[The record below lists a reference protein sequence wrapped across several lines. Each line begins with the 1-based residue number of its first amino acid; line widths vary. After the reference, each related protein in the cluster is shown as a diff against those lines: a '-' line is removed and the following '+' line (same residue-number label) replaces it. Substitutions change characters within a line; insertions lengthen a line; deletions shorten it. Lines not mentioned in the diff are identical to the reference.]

1 MTKKATT
8 TIGLK
13 KAIAVQD
20 EDELRARHN
29 SPATACSRFN
39 DDYDGVGGIERSF
52 RLFFPNNEEITFF
65 ADTDE
70 EKARW
75 YVPPSARQLADEINN
90 LCICRLEV
98 LRALVSHIPPNPLW
112 AEVIWQ
118 RQEELRKQTV
128 GTSELSRRPMLTS
141 SARHSQEMLTKGQR

>member
-1 MTKKATT
+1 M
-8 TIGLK
+8 
-13 KAIAVQD
+13 QD

-52 RLFFPNNEEITFF
+52 RLFFPNNEEIIFF

-75 YVPPSARQLADEINN
+75 YVPSPSCQLVGEMNYLYIY
-90 LCICRLEV
+90 RLEV

-118 RQEELRKQTV
+118 RQAELRQQSAGMPQPSRPTIL
-128 GTSELSRRPMLTS
+128 TSRSSREMLSRN
-141 SARHSQEMLTKGQR
+141 QR